1 MARTEPAK
9 HASDTKAP
17 LAHFLILGEPKAL
30 RSGMLA
36 LVEALNRQGKRVVL
50 ANPNVVE
57 FHAAINGG
65 GMLLGAS
72 EPYSLRPKK
81 TCIIPCLESL
91 DEQGWQLWM
100 RMEQAKLASLNA
112 SAAVRLC
119 LDRPSLSAV
128 LQQQGIGHS
137 EAPLSGGI
145 ARFWLFAQRQGLVR
159 RDLLTLHSRW
169 PEDWTDNQAQEAQR
183 LAVEAAKR
191 SGCLWAEVLVS
202 HDHSRFAVLHIQPQP
217 GIFPA
222 EAPGLAGNLAELL
235 TQRLHAPLPK
245 TCIGFRERIFI
256 AGVGEVVAKFDTG
269 NGATACSLHAD
280 HIEEVDGY
288 LEWSLG
294 SQQHR
299 HPVVGH
305 SFAEV
310 GHSVQR
316 RPVILLTVQFNG
328 MEYRKVRFALV
339 NRTKKSTPVLANR
352 QFMRRA
358 GLLVDPAE
366 EFMVSWRPEGY
377 CPKDAKGQA
386 RAGILPVLAIDLG
399 EGRGR

>member
-1 MARTEPAK
+1 MARTDPAK
-9 HASDTKAP
+9 PASNTKAP
-17 LAHFLILGEPKAL
+17 LAHFLILGEPKTL
-30 RSGMLA
+30 GSGMLA
-36 LVEALNRQGKRVVL
+36 LVEALKRQGRRVVL
-50 ANPNVVE
+50 ANPNGVE
-57 FHAAINGG
+57 FQAASNGG
-65 GMLLGAS
+65 GLLFGAE

-91 DEQGWQLWM
+91 DEQGWQLWL
-100 RMEQAKLASLNA
+100 RLEQAKLASLNT
-112 SAAVRLC
+112 SSAVRLC
-119 LDRPSLSAV
+119 LDKSGLSAV
-128 LQQQGIGHS
+128 LQQQGIGFS
-137 EAPLSGGI
+137 EAPRSGGI

-169 PEDWTDNQAQEAQR
+169 PESWTDNEVQEAQR

-191 SGCLWAEVLVS
+191 SGCVWAEVLITKDS
-202 HDHSRFAVLHIQPQP
+202 GRFMFLHMQPQP
-217 GIFPA
+217 GVFPI
-222 EAPGLAGNLAELL
+222 EALGLADNLAELL
-235 TQRLHAPLPK
+235 AQGLHAPLPK
-245 TCIGFRERIFI
+245 TCVGFRERIFI

-288 LEWSLG
+288 LHWRLG

-299 HPVVGH
+299 HQVVGH

-310 GHSVQR
+310 GHTVQR
-316 RPVILLTVQFNG
+316 RPVVLLTVQFNG

-386 RAGILPVLAIDLG
+386 RAGIVPEQAIDVG

>member
-1 MARTEPAK
+1 MQHINNQTDAQ
-9 HASDTKAP
+9 AP
-17 LAHFLILGEPKAL
+17 LTHFLF
-30 RSGMLA
+30 
-36 LVEALNRQGKRVVL
+36 L
-50 ANPNVVE
+50 ANPNTLTSAMLTLMEALKQKGKNLALVHPNTVE
-57 FHAAINGG
+57 FHAAENGG
-65 GMLLGAS
+65 GWLCGHA
-72 EPYSLRPKK
+72 EQHSLRPKK

-91 DEQGWQLWM
+91 NEQGWQLWM
-100 RMEQAKLASLNA
+100 HMEQAKLSSLNT
-112 SAAVRLC
+112 SEAVRLC
-119 LDRPSLSAV
+119 LDQPRLRAV

-137 EAPLSGGI
+137 KAPLRGGI

-159 RDLLTLHSRW
+159 RDLLTLHSDW
-169 PEDWTDNQAQEAQR
+169 PETWTEAQVQMAQR
-183 LAVEAAKR
+183 LAVEAAKH
-191 SGCLWAEVLVS
+191 SGCLWSEV
-202 HDHSRFAVLHIQPQP
+202 HITQNHSRFAVLHIQPQP

-386 RAGILPVLAIDLG
+386 RAGILPVQAIDLG